1 LENQLLIALVE
12 DEVPLQEVL
21 ALALEE
27 AGYAVARASD
37 GREAIRMLEAQSSD
51 FRALITDIKLLP
63 GKLTGWDVAQR
74 ARELN
79 PELPVIYMSG
89 DGGEDWPSKGVPKS
103 VFISKPFAPA
113 QIVTAVSQLLNDN
126 SSTL

>member
-1 LENQLLIALVE
+1 MENQLLIALVE